1 MAWEDD
7 YDWYEPEHFRASDF
21 DYSMSPIDATIIKQT
36 EKAYLIEFKNKD
48 TAWVPKSVIVI
59 TLDSLYLQDWFFEK
73 LAIMKPVVQE
83 IELSIFSK
91 DELKDF
97 DEPRM
102 TYSEWLEEYK
112 RRQKEE
118 EQNNIPLFQESLTE
132 IELDIFKKDK

>member
-7 YDWYEPEHFRASDF
+7 YDWYDSGMYTDSV
-21 DYSMSPIDATIIKQT
+21 SMSVIDATIIKQT

-48 TAWVPKSVIVI
+48 TAWVPKSVVVI
-59 TLDSLYLQDWFFEK
+59 KQDSLYLQDWFFEK
-73 LAIMKPVVQE
+73 LAIMKPVVKE

-91 DELKDF
+91 EELKDF

-102 TYSEWLEEYK
+102 TYGEWLEEYK
-112 RRQKEE
+112 QRQKEE
-118 EQNNIPLFQESLTE
+118 ELNNRPLFQESLNE

>member
-1 MAWEDD
+1 MAWEDEHD
-7 YDWYEPEHFRASDF
+7 YYEPEVYDNPSRLSL
-21 DYSMSPIDATIIKQT
+21 IGATIVKQT
-36 EKAYLIEFKNKD
+36 QKAYLIEFKNKD

-59 TLDSLYLQDWFFEK
+59 KQDSLYLYDWFFEN

-102 TYSEWLEEYK
+102 TYGEWLEEYK
-112 RRQKEE
+112 LRQKEE
-118 EQNNIPLFQESLTE
+118 EQNSLPLFQESLNE

>member
-7 YDWYEPEHFRASDF
+7 YDWYEPEVYANPSG
-21 DYSMSPIDATIIKQT
+21 MSYIDATIVKQT
-36 EKAYLIEFKNKD
+36 QKAYLIEFKNKD
-48 TAWVPKSVIVI
+48 TAWVPKSVLVI
-59 TLDSLYLQDWFFEK
+59 KQNSLYLYDWFFEN
-73 LAIMKPVVQE
+73 LAIMKPVFQE

-97 DEPRM
+97 DEPKM
-102 TYSEWLEEYK
+102 TYGEWLEEYK

-118 EQNNIPLFQESLTE
+118 EQNNLPLFQESLNE

>member
-1 MAWEDD
+1 MAWEDEH
-7 YDWYEPEHFRASDF
+7 DWYEPEVHDSG
-21 DYSMSPIDATIIKQT
+21 MSYIDATIVKQT
-36 EKAYLIEFKNKD
+36 QKAYLIEFKNKD
-48 TAWVPKSVIVI
+48 TAWVPKSVLVI
-59 TLDSLYLQDWFFEK
+59 KQNSLYLYDWFFEN

-102 TYSEWLEEYK
+102 TYGEWLEEYK

-118 EQNNIPLFQESLTE
+118 EQNNIPLFQESLNE

>member
-7 YDWYEPEHFRASDF
+7 YDWYDSGMYADSV
-21 DYSMSPIDATIIKQT
+21 SMSIIDATIIKQT

-48 TAWVPKSVIVI
+48 TAWVPKSVVDVK
-59 TLDSLYLQDWFFEK
+59 LDSIYLQDWFFEK
-73 LAIMKPVVQE
+73 LVIMKPAVKE

-97 DEPRM
+97 DEPKM
-102 TYSEWLEEYK
+102 TYGEWLEEYK

-118 EQNNIPLFQESLTE
+118 ELNNRPLFQESLNE

>member
-7 YDWYEPEHFRASDF
+7 YDWYEPEVYDNPSGL
-21 DYSMSPIDATIIKQT
+21 SLIEATIVKQT
-36 EKAYLIEFKNKD
+36 QKAYLIEFKNKD
-48 TAWVPKSVIVI
+48 TAWVPKSVV
-59 TLDSLYLQDWFFEK
+59 DVKQNSLYLQDWFFEN
-73 LAIMKPVVQE
+73 LAIMKPVFQE

-97 DEPRM
+97 DEPKM
-102 TYSEWLEEYK
+102 TYGEWLEEYK

-118 EQNNIPLFQESLTE
+118 EQNNLPLFQESLNE

>member
-1 MAWEDD
+1 MAWEDEH
-7 YDWYEPEHFRASDF
+7 DWYDSGLYADSV
-21 DYSMSPIDATIIKQT
+21 SMSPIDATIIKQT

-48 TAWVPKSVIVI
+48 TAWVPKSIV
-59 TLDSLYLQDWFFEK
+59 DVKQNSLYLQDWFFEK

-102 TYSEWLEEYK
+102 TYGEWLEEYK

-118 EQNNIPLFQESLTE
+118 EQNNLQLFQESLNE

>member
-7 YDWYEPEHFRASDF
+7 YDWYDQEVHDSGM
-21 DYSMSPIDATIIKQT
+21 SMIEATIVKQT
-36 EKAYLIEFKNKD
+36 QKAYLIEFKNKD
-48 TAWVPKSVIVI
+48 TAWVPKSVVEVKQS
-59 TLDSLYLQDWFFEK
+59 SLYLYDWFFEK

-97 DEPRM
+97 DEPKM
-102 TYSEWLEEYK
+102 TYGEWLEEYK

-118 EQNNIPLFQESLTE
+118 EQNNRPLFQESLNE
-132 IELDIFKKDK
+132 VELDIFKKDK